1 MKFPYGISYFER
13 IITGGFYYCDRT
25 DRIPL
30 LEETGDTLLLIRP
43 RRFGKSL
50 LLSMLRHYYDA
61 ARKEQFDMLFGHL
74 KIGKKPT
81 HLRNRYL
88 ILQWDFSCVDPTGSA
103 ADIRRALFNHINTC
117 ISSFALHY
125 GSYLVSEPLIHPDDA
140 LSSLGS
146 LLSVVRKSGYPLYLL
161 IDEYDNFA
169 NEVMTGIRDE
179 HEIYKALVHEKGP
192 LKTLFKAVKS
202 AAGAGDIG
210 RIFITGV
217 SPVVM
222 SDITSGFNIA
232 ENIYLKPA
240 FNDLC
245 GFTEEEAEKPL
256 KAVGEKCGWE
266 EKTVKEALHMMRT
279 WYNGYIFS
287 PRSEKRIYNPTLVL
301 YFIKA
306 LKEECLYPRRM
317 LDANLASD
325 EAKLEYV
332 SQLPGGQQI
341 LLEIT
346 REKEPLTITDI
357 ADRFGIADMLS
368 DATKDHSFLASYLYY
383 FGVVTIDGVQ
393 FDGKLE
399 LKVPNLV
406 MRGLYVNRLQ
416 RLLLPN
422 PVERDEGKFAADKLY
437 SKGDMVPLCRFVEEK
452 YFRVFHNPDYKWA
465 SEMTVKTAFL
475 TLLYND
481 TLYIMDSERETG
493 RGYADLTMIIRPDM
507 RKYTIFDIL
516 IEFKYVKLGE
526 AGLTGEQAR
535 QLTPEQLQRI
545 PAMIRQMEDARK
557 QLKRYGDELEKKH
570 GNLRLRRYAVVA
582 LGFERIW
589 WEEKCCPAAA

>member
-25 DRIPL
+25 DRIPMLEKAGDYL
-30 LEETGDTLLLIRP
+30 LFIRP

-50 LLSMLRHYYDA
+50 LLSTLRHYYDA
-61 ARKEQFDMLFGHL
+61 ARKEQFETLFGHL
-74 KIGKKPT
+74 KIGKNPT
-81 HLRNRYL
+81 HLCNRYL
-88 ILQWDFSCVDPTGSA
+88 ILQWDFSCVDPTGSV
-103 ADIRRALFNHINTC
+103 ADIRRALFNHVNTC
-117 ISSFALHY
+117 ISTFALYYKKHLTVEI
-125 GSYLVSEPLIHPDDA
+125 SIHPDDA
-140 LSSLGS
+140 VSSLGS
-146 LLSVVRKSGYPLYLL
+146 LLSAVRESGYPLYLL

-169 NEVMTGIRDE
+169 NEVMTGIQNEQDA
-179 HEIYKALVHEKGP
+179 YKALVHEKGP

-202 AAGAGDIG
+202 AAGAGDIE

-217 SPVVM
+217 SPVVL
-222 SDITSGFNIA
+222 SDLTSGFNIA

-245 GFTEEEAEKPL
+245 GFTEDETENALRSVAEECGWSEKGAEEAL
-256 KAVGEKCGWE
+256 D
-266 EKTVKEALHMMRT
+266 MMRI

-287 PRSEKRIYNPTLVL
+287 PRSDKRIYNPTLVI

-306 LKEECLYPRRM
+306 LKEECLYPRKM
-317 LDANLASD
+317 LDSNLASD
-325 EAKLEYV
+325 EAKLEYAA
-332 SQLPGGQQI
+332 QLPGGQQM

-346 REKEPLTITDI
+346 REMNPLTITDI

-368 DATKDHSFLASYLYY
+368 DSTKDHSFLASYLYY
-383 FGVVTIDGVQ
+383 FGVLTISGVTVDG
-393 FDGKLE
+393 E
-399 LKVPNLV
+399 LILNVPNLV
-406 MRGLYVNRLQ
+406 IRGLYVNRLQ
-416 RLLLPN
+416 RLLLPE
-422 PVERDEGKFAADKLY
+422 PMERDAGKFAAKKLY
-437 SKGDMVPLCRFVEEK
+437 EKGDMAHLCRFVEEK

-507 RKYTIFDIL
+507 RKYTVSDIL
-516 IEFKYVKLGE
+516 IEFKYVKLSE
-526 AGLTGEQAR
+526 AEVTGEKAR
-535 QLTPEQLQRI
+535 ELTDGELHSL
-545 PAMIRQMEDARK
+545 PAMITQMEAARK
-557 QLKRYGDELEKKH
+557 QLKRYGDDLEKKH

-589 WEEKCCPAAA
+589 WEETTNPPL